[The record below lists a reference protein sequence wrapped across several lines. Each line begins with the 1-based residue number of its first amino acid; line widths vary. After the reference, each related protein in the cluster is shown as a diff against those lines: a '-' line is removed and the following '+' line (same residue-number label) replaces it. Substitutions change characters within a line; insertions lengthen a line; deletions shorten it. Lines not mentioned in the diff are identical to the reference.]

1 MTPPGPH
8 AEGTGTL
15 THCGKSVAFQLFVGT
30 AAAKA
35 EPSCTNDAV
44 TVTVLG
50 PSVAPNATEA

>member
-1 MTPPGPH
+1 M
-8 AEGTGTL
+8 